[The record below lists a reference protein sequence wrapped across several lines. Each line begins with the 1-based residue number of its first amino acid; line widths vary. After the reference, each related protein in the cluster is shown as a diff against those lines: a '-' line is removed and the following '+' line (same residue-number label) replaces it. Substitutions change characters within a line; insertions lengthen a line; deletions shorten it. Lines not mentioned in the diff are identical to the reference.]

1 MLLLPLSSFWAIGE
15 PAVPDVLPHFVYRG
29 LYLSDL
35 ALVPVLLLSVW
46 RTPFNRRG
54 PALLLYPL
62 LALCVLG
69 VVTAPFALVPGFAFY
84 TAVRWGIALFLYYRL
99 LQEDVQVPWLVSVFL
114 LGLSVQVLVGMGQV
128 VWQRPLGLPAELALP
143 AEVRGAA
150 IVPVGTL
157 RWLRAY
163 GLTFHPNVLG
173 GYMAVGLLVCLPL
186 LQRWGM
192 RLVWWLLWLGLF
204 LSFSRAAWVAVALT
218 LPLPLWW
225 FWRHRPDSRGGLLVS
240 AGGAA
245 VVLLLCALIWWPQL
259 QTRLQPILARLPG
272 EPAGALQETAPLED
286 YSLDERDNLVEIAWL
301 LIREEPLTG
310 VGAGHFPVAMV
321 DRQLPARPQYV
332 HVVPLMLA
340 AEVGVVG
347 GIVWLVLA
355 AGVGVLFVRQWSRE
369 RTQNDVW
376 GIALLAACATLMV
389 IGLVDFYPWGLNTGR
404 LLTVTLLGL
413 AGRVITEQ

>member
-1 MLLLPLSSFWAIGE
+1 
-15 PAVPDVLPHFVYRG
+15 
-29 LYLSDL
+29 
-35 ALVPVLLLSVW
+35 
-46 RTPFNRRG
+46 
-54 PALLLYPL
+54 
-62 LALCVLG
+62 
-69 VVTAPFALVPGFAFY
+69 
-84 TAVRWGIALFLYYRL
+84 
-99 LQEDVQVPWLVSVFL
+99 
-114 LGLSVQVLVGMGQV
+114 
-128 VWQRPLGLPAELALP
+128 
-143 AEVRGAA
+143 
-150 IVPVGTL
+150 
-157 RWLRAY
+157 
-163 GLTFHPNVLG
+163 
-173 GYMAVGLLVCLPL
+173 
-186 LQRWGM
+186 
-192 RLVWWLLWLGLF
+192 
-204 LSFSRAAWVAVALT
+204 
-218 LPLPLWW
+218 
-225 FWRHRPDSRGGLLVS
+225 
-240 AGGAA
+240 
-245 VVLLLCALIWWPQL
+245 LLCALIWWPQL

-389 IGLVDFYPWGLNTGR
+389 IG
-404 LLTVTLLGL
+404 
-413 AGRVITEQ
+413 